1 MLAVVLS
8 HHLLNINRSM
18 TLITFSNGNV
28 VMRDGKVGTEQACCC
43 QACECRLWYGLYL
56 NNLGRGSWND
66 TNYYAWDQCCRYLL
80 VDKVNADGDPPT
92 QHPVPIGFAASS
104 GNSMKVAV
112 SEFQTQCVPRGTL
125 NVLLGEGDLQAGQ
138 QSIVMYIENTIV
150 EVFFGNDCCPESIQ
164 VWIDPEADY
173 FPRVTGITLAT
184 GPTTFNAYLKASDTG
199 ADKDYDLYMC
209 GDPPRGTCCLNG
221 VYVGSN
227 MTEYDCMNGFPRG
240 PGEVP
245 TWYANGTTAPCE
257 GNPFP

>member
-1 MLAVVLS
+1 
-8 HHLLNINRSM
+8 M
-18 TLITFSNGNV
+18 TLITFQDGKV

-43 QACECRLWYGLYL
+43 QQCECRVTT
-56 NNLGRGSWND
+56 GSQYYD

-80 VDKVNADGDPPT
+80 VEKVNADGEQPT
-92 QHPVPIGFAASS
+92 QHPVPIGWAGPGVSYYVQS
-104 GNSMKVAV
+104 GPFLLSGRW
-112 SEFQTQCVPRGTL
+112 CVPRGTL
-125 NVLLGEGDLQAGQ
+125 DVLLAGGEVPDGPDS
-138 QSIVMYIENTIV
+138 SILIGIQGAIV
-150 EVFFGNDCCPESIQ
+150 EVFSGNDCCPESIQ

-184 GPTTFNAYLKASDTG
+184 GPTTFNGYLKASDTG

-245 TWYANGTTAPCE
+245 TWYANGTDVPCE